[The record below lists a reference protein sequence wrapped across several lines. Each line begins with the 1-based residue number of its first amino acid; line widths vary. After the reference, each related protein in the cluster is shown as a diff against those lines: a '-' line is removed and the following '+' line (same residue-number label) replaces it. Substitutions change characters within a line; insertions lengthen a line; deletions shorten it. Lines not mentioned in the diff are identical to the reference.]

1 MAQLEPKPENFVEF
15 VYGLIATAY
24 NKKKPLKQMD
34 LQRDLPK
41 KYAVSKKDVQMA
53 VKELIDGGRV
63 VYTYFGGSYLE
74 LPHVEGSAKNL

>member
-1 MAQLEPKPENFVEF
+1 MAELEPKPENFVEF
-15 VYGLIATAY
+15 VYDLIAATY

-41 KYAVSKKDVQMA
+41 KYAVQKKEVQMA
-53 VKELIDGGRV
+53 VKDLVDAGRV

-74 LPHVEGSAKNL
+74 LPHVEGSAKKM